1 MRPQQTLALLCSH
14 LMEKE
19 GQKSTFAVMN
29 VISAHACKQCCGPCR
44 KQSCACLGLARTPY
58 YRGQSTASNRVV
70 EIASGPRDAVFLPC
84 LQIPSRN
91 LFFKYLDSKSFR
103 DQLHSI
109 CPKDRRGKKKQAPT
123 PATGLCLDRRRN
135 WPSLKINFKT

>member
-1 MRPQQTLALLCSH
+1 MRPQQTFALLCSH
-14 LMEKE
+14 LMEEHLRRRECDQCSCMQTVLWSLQKAILPMSGVGE
-19 GQKSTFAVMN
+19 DAFLQKTEHGQ
-29 VISAHACKQCCGPCR
+29 Q
-44 KQSCACLGLARTPY
+44 
-58 YRGQSTASNRVV
+58 RGAV